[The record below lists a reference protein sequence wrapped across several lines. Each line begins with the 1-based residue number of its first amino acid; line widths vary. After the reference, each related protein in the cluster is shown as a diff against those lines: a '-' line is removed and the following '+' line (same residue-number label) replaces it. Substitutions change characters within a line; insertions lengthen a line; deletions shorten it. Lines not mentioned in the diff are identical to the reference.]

1 VSDINEPGTTS
12 AEAPAETPAVA
23 PPVEPVY
30 ATPPQSTLKTL
41 GWVVVTALLT
51 VGIFLV
57 LQIVL
62 ASLGFT
68 GG

>member
-1 VSDINEPGTTS
+1 MSEINEPGRTE
-12 AEAPAETPAVA
+12 AEAPAEAPAVA
-23 PPVEPVY
+23 PPAEPVY

-41 GWVVVTALLT
+41 GWVVVTAILT
-51 VGIFLV
+51 VGIFWV